1 MSGWWLTGQKRKVAF
16 KHSTDEK
23 GFKLLTETV
32 DHIRRKLS
40 FWGLNESNKTTF
52 YDKTRHLKT

>member
-1 MSGWWLTGQKRKVAF
+1 MSGWWLTGQNRKVAF

-32 DHIRRKLS
+32 DHIKRKLS
-40 FWGLNESNKTTF
+40 FWGGQIKLLFMTKQGI
-52 YDKTRHLKT
+52 